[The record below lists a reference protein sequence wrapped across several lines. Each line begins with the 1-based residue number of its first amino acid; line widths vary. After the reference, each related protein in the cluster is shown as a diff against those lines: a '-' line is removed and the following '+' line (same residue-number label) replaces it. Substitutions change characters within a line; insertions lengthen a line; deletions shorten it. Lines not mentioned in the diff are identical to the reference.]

1 MCSRYT
7 PPKLSQKET
16 QKIYEIVADD
26 VARSVIGSVLLV
38 LHLRKWHKNRIEKFF
53 RDVVSVI
60 DMPPAFGKYATDK
73 DVRKFIQKR
82 YDIDFEK
89 VHLKIE
95 VEK

>member
-1 MCSRYT
+1 MRSRYA
-7 PPKLSQKET
+7 PPKLSKKET
-16 QKIYEIVADD
+16 QKIYETAADD

-38 LHLRKWHKNRIEKFF
+38 LHFRKWHKDRIEKFF

-60 DMPPAFGKYATDK
+60 DMPPAFGRYATDK
-73 DVRKFIQKR
+73 DVRNFIQKQ
-82 YDIDFEK
+82 YGIDFEK